1 LLKLHKRGRREGGQT
16 LILVIVALPLF
27 FALMAL
33 VVDGGNIL
41 VHKRNIQVAADA
53 AALAIAQNV
62 DHTTNTCGTYNGQ
75 TGDAA
80 CNTLAAE
87 YSSRNGVNSSLHKC
101 NDPDPTHPTDTNC
114 WAYPYIDTSGHMY
127 NDQVEVRLHAPV
139 STFFVGAA
147 DALLHGGVTASFSV
161 SARAVASTNQV
172 IGVTTIPG
180 QTFTGSTTTIPGET
194 HTTTDPGITLG
205 GSGVAFTM
213 SPRCDAITY
222 QGDGSGTRVLGAFGT
237 NGGITFTGNKPK
249 KLTSLAF
256 NQTGCPNNPAS
267 PPSGT
272 NLYPP
277 PPQCTA
283 VAWGDGSDSNNYCVQ
298 TLFNLNQNGGWP
310 QNWPITPPTVPQP
323 QNGAYDP
330 ATYPSRCSN
339 VTSKAK
345 NGVVSVDV
353 GDPVAWPT
361 GIYCVTGN
369 TSFFIQ
375 GTEPATSD
383 GHTFF
388 AGVGSGGN
396 GQIEVAAN
404 GNTLKDY
411 WPASKCGPRPLPTDP
426 RKGCV
431 AGYDPYTLF
440 YATSQGNSAGMC
452 TNNAICLHG
461 GGNNLTGDLF
471 ATKPDVFP
479 PPPGATGGGVNMEG
493 GALAAGSGF
502 IESWNLYVA
511 GNNGTYTGTGFGIVI
526 PGATH
531 TTTDAST
538 TIIVTGSTGAATT
551 VGTTLGTTL
560 ALTQ

>member
-1 LLKLHKRGRREGGQT
+1 MFPWNGRSLIKVHKRQRPERGQT
-16 LILVIVALPLF
+16 LILIMVALPLF

-33 VVDGGNIL
+33 VVDGGNVL
-41 VHKRNIQVAADA
+41 VHKRNIQNAADA
-53 AALAIAQNV
+53 AALAVAQNINSA
-62 DHTTNTCGTYNGQ
+62 TATCKTYTDQAGQ
-75 TGDAA
+75 THTGDDA
-80 CNTLAAE
+80 CSALASE
-87 YSSRNGVNSSLHKC
+87 YASRNGVTSSFHNC
-101 NDPDPTHPTDTNC
+101 NADPAPPC
-114 WAYPYIDTSGHMY
+114 WDLPDDSHA
-127 NDQVEVRLHAPV
+127 EVRLQAPV
-139 STFFVGAA
+139 TTFFVGAVN
-147 DALLHGGVTASFSV
+147 ALLHGGVSTTFTV
-161 SARAVASTNQV
+161 SARAVAQYGEHFIVNPGQIFPPTTS
-172 IGVTTIPG
+172 TIPG
-180 QTFTGSTTTIPGET
+180 AI
-194 HTTTDPGITLG
+194 HTTTDPGITIG
-205 GSGVAFTM
+205 GTGVAFTM
-213 SPRCDAITY
+213 SQRCDAITY

-249 KLTSLAF
+249 KLTSLGF

-310 QNWPITPPTVPQP
+310 QNWPVTPPTVPQP

-330 ATYPSRCSN
+330 ATYPSTCSN
-339 VTSKAK
+339 VTSQAK

-353 GDPVAWPT
+353 GDPVAWPA

-369 TSFFIQ
+369 TSFFIK
-375 GTEPATSD
+375 GTEPATSE

-388 AGVGSGGN
+388 AGVDVGSGGN
-396 GQIEVAAN
+396 GKIEVAAN
-404 GNTLKDY
+404 SNTLKDY
-411 WPASKCGPRPLPTDP
+411 WPAAKCGPRPLPTDQ

-440 YATSQGNSAGMC
+440 YATSQGSSAGNC
-452 TNNAICLHG
+452 TVNAICLHG
-461 GGNNLTGDLF
+461 GGNNMTGDLF

-502 IESWNLYVA
+502 IESWSLYIA
-511 GNNGTYTGTGFGIVI
+511 GNNGSYTGTGFGIVI

-531 TTTDAST
+531 TTTDPSTVT
-538 TIIVTGSTGAATT
+538 TIPGSTGASTT
-551 VGTTLGTTL
+551 VGTSTDLNL
-560 ALTQ
+560 SQ